1 MPPTTHLER
10 LTREDAEILE
20 LEHGPIA
27 GHTVKLLILE
37 RPANVPPLTLPRLR
51 ARVAERV
58 ASVPRARQ
66 RLEPTPLGLAAP
78 LWVDDT
84 TFSVDGHVRRAPT
97 KGTVSGARLREL
109 LAQTMS
115 GRLPRDRPLWDLQLV
130 SPLRNRRA
138 ALILRFHHAWADG
151 ATVMKM
157 LHTLLYDGDAEDGP
171 TPLGSDPE
179 PLPGTPELVAR
190 ALADR
195 VGGLA
200 GAAGALVRTATS
212 PARWRLGLE
221 ELARMP
227 GAVGRE
233 LLPGDGE
240 SPFAGTVGRKRV
252 VAFTRAP
259 LADFKAVE
267 HAAGEHVTVNDVVL
281 AVVAGGIRSWL
292 GHRAGD
298 INLRC
303 KVPVSLHR
311 RDEGPD
317 VGNRD
322 SFMIVELP
330 VGEPDPWVRV
340 RLIHSQTAERKR
352 HHDAETLDALFSD
365 LATFAPP
372 LERLLARMTAS
383 SREFAVN
390 VSNVPGPRE
399 PVSIL
404 GAHLAELMSLSE
416 VGLDHAL
423 RVTAV
428 SLCGELTI
436 GLCADPDVLK
446 DLDDLGDE
454 IGRSLAE
461 LRADAG

>member
-1 MPPTTHLER
+1 MPGSSHLER
-10 LTREDAEILE
+10 LSREDMEILE

-27 GHTVKLLILE
+27 GHTVKLLVLE
-37 RPANVPPLTLPRLR
+37 RPAKVAALTLPRLR
-51 ARVAERV
+51 ARIAERIDY
-58 ASVPRARQ
+58 APRARQ

-78 LWVDDT
+78 IWVDDPS
-84 TFSVDGHVRRAPT
+84 FSVEAHVRRAPT
-97 KGTVSGARLREL
+97 KGTVTAGRLREL
-109 LAQTMS
+109 LAETMA

-130 SPLRNRRA
+130 SPLRDRRS
-138 ALILRFHHAWADG
+138 ALVLRFHHAWADG
-151 ATVMKM
+151 ATAMRT
-157 LHTLLYDGDAEDGP
+157 LSTLLYDDGADDAPAPSGF
-171 TPLGSDPE
+171 DPE

-195 VGGLA
+195 VGGVA
-200 GAAGALVRTATS
+200 GAAGALARTATS

-233 LLPGDGE
+233 LLPGDGA
-240 SPFAGTVGRKRV
+240 SPFVGAVGRKRS
-252 VAFTRAP
+252 VAFTRAR
-259 LADFKAVE
+259 LADFKGVE
-267 HAAGEHVTVNDVVL
+267 HAAGQHVTVNDVVL

-292 GHRAGD
+292 GHQAGD
-298 INLRC
+298 VNLRC

-311 RDEGPD
+311 PDEGPD

-330 VGEPDPWVRV
+330 VGEPDPWARV
-340 RLIHSQTAERKR
+340 RSIHRQTAERKR

-365 LATFAPP
+365 LAMFAPP
-372 LERLLARMTAS
+372 LERLLSRLTS
-383 SREFAVN
+383 SAREFAVN

-404 GAHLAELMSLSE
+404 GAHLAEMASLSE
-416 VGLDHAL
+416 VGIDHAL

-428 SLCGELTI
+428 SLCGEMTI
-436 GLCADPDVLK
+436 GLCADPDVVE
-446 DLDDLGDE
+446 DLDDLADG
-454 IGRSLAE
+454 IGAALAE

>member
-1 MPPTTHLER
+1 MPEPMHLER
-10 LTREDAEILE
+10 LSRQDTEILE
-20 LEHGPIA
+20 LEHGQIA
-27 GHTVKLLILE
+27 GHTLKLLVVE
-37 RPANVPPLTLPRLR
+37 RPPKVAALTLPRLR
-51 ARVAERV
+51 ARIAERIPY
-58 ASVPRARQ
+58 ARRARQ
-66 RLEPTPLGLAAP
+66 RLQPIPLGLAAP
-78 LWVDDT
+78 VWVDDAA
-84 TFSVDGHVRRAPT
+84 FSVDAHVRRAPT
-97 KGTVSGARLREL
+97 KGPVSEARLREL
-109 LAQTMS
+109 LADTMS

-130 SPLRNRRA
+130 SPLPNRRT

-151 ATVMKM
+151 ATVMRM
-157 LHTLLYDGDAEDGP
+157 LHTLLYDGGTEDEPQPNGW
-171 TPLGSDPE
+171 DPE
-179 PLPGTPELVAR
+179 PVPGSPELVVR

-195 VGGLA
+195 VGGAA

-240 SPFAGTVGRKRV
+240 SPFAGAVGRKRS
-252 VAFTRAP
+252 VAFTGAP

-267 HAAGEHVTVNDVVL
+267 HAAGQHVTVNDVVL
-281 AVVAGGIRSWL
+281 AVVAGGLRSWL
-292 GHRAGD
+292 GHQAGD

-311 RDEGPD
+311 SDEGAD

-330 VGEPDPWVRV
+330 VGEPDPWARV
-340 RLIHSQTAERKR
+340 HAIHRQTAERKR

-365 LATFAPP
+365 LAMFAPP
-372 LERLLARMTAS
+372 LERLLTRLTS
-383 SREFAVN
+383 SAREFAVN

-404 GAHLAELMSLSE
+404 GARLAEMASLSE

-436 GLCADPDVLK
+436 GLCADPDVVK
-446 DLDDLGDE
+446 DLDDLADE
-454 IGRSLAE
+454 IGAALAE

>member
-1 MPPTTHLER
+1 MPPSTHLER
-10 LTREDAEILE
+10 LSREDTEILE
-20 LEHGPIA
+20 LEHGQIA
-27 GHTVKLLILE
+27 GHTVKVLVLE
-37 RPANVPPLTLPRLR
+37 RGPNVPALTLPRLR
-51 ARVAERV
+51 ARVAERIGRV
-58 ASVPRARQ
+58 RRARQ

-78 LWVDDT
+78 VWVDDA
-84 TFSVDGHVRRAPT
+84 TFSGDEHVRRAPT
-97 KGTVSGARLREL
+97 KGAVGAARLGAL
-109 LAQTMS
+109 VGKTMC

-130 SPLRNRRA
+130 SPLAKRRS

-151 ATVMKM
+151 ATVMRM
-157 LHTLLYDGDAEDGP
+157 LPALLYDAGEDDEPAHDGWEP
-171 TPLGSDPE
+171 D
-179 PLPGTPELVAR
+179 PLPSAPELVAR

-195 VGGLA
+195 VGGVA
-200 GAAGALVRTATS
+200 GAAEALVRTATS
-212 PARWRLGLE
+212 PARWRLGAE
-221 ELARMP
+221 ELARLP
-227 GAVGRE
+227 GAIGRE
-233 LLPGDGE
+233 LLPGDGD
-240 SPFAGTVGRKRV
+240 SPFAGAVGRKRA
-252 VAFTRAP
+252 VAFVKAP

-281 AVVAGGIRSWL
+281 AVVAGGIRTWL
-292 GHRAGD
+292 GHRASETG
-298 INLRC
+298 LRC

-322 SFMIVELP
+322 SFMIVALP
-330 VGEPDPWVRV
+330 VGEPDPWARV
-340 RLIHSQTAERKR
+340 RAIHRQTAERKR

-365 LATFAPP
+365 LAAFAPP
-372 LERLLARMTAS
+372 LERLLTRVTSS

-404 GAHLAELMSLSE
+404 GARLAEMMSLSE

-423 RVTAV
+423 RVSAV

-436 GLCADPDVLK
+436 GLCADPEVID
-446 DLDDLGDE
+446 DLDDLAGE
-454 IGRSLAE
+454 IGGALAE